1 MGWLQKIFSKQKPKA
16 NAQFNTN
23 VSMKGYEPNFTSF
36 GSNILSSDIIYSA
49 TMMKA
54 RFFGKLEPRHI
65 RKREGVTEVIDDS
78 SVTKVLRSPND
89 FSTTYDFLTQAF
101 FMREKDGTC
110 FIFPDYIDTANGRT
124 YTGLYILLPIGTP
137 TISQD
142 ESGKLFIIFQFVNPS
157 RQVMFAY
164 DDLIIWKKDMEDN
177 QFLGGGRF
185 ASMARGDLLNSL
197 QSYQTSKEAIAEASK
212 LGCYID
218 GIIKVNAYASDND
231 KTQKIRNDF
240 IADLKANK
248 SGIGVLDNQADYV
261 NIQRQLKMVDSTTLN
276 EIKSNV
282 MLHTGMTIDMLEG
295 KFTTEDKEAFYE
307 NFIEPSAISLGQA
320 MSKCFFSQRQTSYGD
335 SVMLYPHKIQLMSTS
350 EITSVVQNTINAG
363 VFTLDE
369 IREMYGYAPL
379 PNDEGKARPR
389 SFNSLDGADAGVGA
403 VNVQADETKEEGN
416 QDA

>member
-1 MGWLQKIFSKQKPKA
+1 MGWLQKIFSKQKPEKGA
-16 NAQFNTN
+16 KFNTS
-23 VSMKGYEPNFTSF
+23 VSMKGYEPTFTSF
-36 GSNILSSDIIYSA
+36 GSDILSSDIIYSA

-65 RKREGVTEVIDDS
+65 RKRDGLTSVIEDS
-78 SVTKVLRSPND
+78 SVAKVLRSPND

-137 TISQD
+137 VISQD
-142 ESGKLFIIFQFVNPS
+142 ETGKLFITLQFVNPS

-185 ASMARGDLLNSL
+185 ASMARGDLLGSL
-197 QSYQTSKEAIAEASK
+197 QSYQTAKEAIAEASK

-261 NIQRQLKMVDSTTLN
+261 NIQRQLKMVDSATLN

-295 KFTTEDKEAFYE
+295 KFTTADKEAFYE

-320 MSKCFFSQRQTSYGD
+320 MSKCFFSSRQTSYGD

-350 EITSVVQNTINAG
+350 EITSVVQSTINAG

-389 SFNSLDGADAGVGA
+389 SFNSLDGVTNSGVGA
-403 VNVQADETKEEGN
+403 VNVQADTGGN
-416 QDA
+416 ENA

>member
-23 VSMKGYEPNFTSF
+23 VSMKGYEPTFTSF
-36 GSNILSSDIIYSA
+36 GSDILSSDIIYSA

-65 RKREGVTEVIDDS
+65 RKRDGLTTVIEDS
-78 SVTKVLRSPND
+78 SVAKVLRSPND
-89 FSTTYDFLTQAF
+89 FSTTYDFLSQAF

-110 FIFPDYIDTANGRT
+110 FIFPDYIDTAGGRT

-137 TISQD
+137 VISQD
-142 ESGKLFIIFQFVNPS
+142 ETGKLFITFQFVNPS

-164 DDLIIWKKDMEDN
+164 DDLIVWKKDMEDN

-185 ASMARGDLLNSL
+185 DSMARGDLLNSL
-197 QSYQTSKEAIAEASK
+197 QAYHTSKEAIAEASK

-248 SGIGVLDNQADYV
+248 SGIGVLDNQADYI
-261 NIQRQLKMVDSTTLN
+261 NIQRQLKMVDSATLN

-295 KFTTEDKEAFYE
+295 KFTTAEKEAFYE
-307 NFIEPSAISLGQA
+307 NFIEPGAISLGQA

-350 EITSVVQNTINAG
+350 EITSVVQSTINAG

-389 SFNSLDGADAGVGA
+389 SFNSLDGVTNSGVGA
-403 VNVQADETKEEGN
+403 VNVQADTGGN
-416 QDA
+416 END